1 MSTIG
6 VRLAEERKRLGYSQT
21 KFAAL
26 GGAAKRTMI
35 DWEKDVA
42 NPNAAFL
49 SSIAAA
55 GADVLYILTGQRV
68 TGGTLP
74 PREMALLDNYRQSD
88 ERGRRIIEQTA
99 YLAAEPCEMKQ
110 TGHG

>member
-6 VRLAEERKRLGYSQT
+6 ARLAEERRRLGYSQT

-42 NPNAAFL
+42 SPNAAFL

-55 GADVLYILTGQRV
+55 GADVLYILTGQRAGEV
-68 TGGTLP
+68 LP
-74 PREMALLDNYRQSD
+74 NREAALLDNYRQSD
-88 ERGRRIIEQTA
+88 ERSKRLIEQLA
-99 YLAAEPCEMKQ
+99 SAAAEPLELRRA
-110 TGHG
+110 G

>member
-6 VRLAEERKRLGYSQT
+6 ARLAEERKRLGYSQT

-42 NPNAAFL
+42 SPNAAFL
-49 SSIAAA
+49 SSIADA
-55 GADVLYILTGQRV
+55 GADVLYVLTGQRI
-68 TGGTLP
+68 GGALP
-74 PREMALLDNYRQSD
+74 PREAALVDNYRQTD
-88 ERGRRIIEQTA
+88 ERGKRIIEQTA
-99 YLAAEPCEMKQ
+99 SAAAEPIEMRQ
-110 TGHG
+110 AG

>member
-6 VRLAEERKRLGYSQT
+6 ARLAEERKRLGYSQT

-42 NPNAAFL
+42 SPNAAFL
-49 SSIAAA
+49 SSIADA
-55 GADVLYILTGQRV
+55 GADVLYIVTGQRA
-68 TGGTLP
+68 GETLP
-74 PREMALLDNYRQSD
+74 NREVALLDNYRQSD
-88 ERGRRIIEQTA
+88 ERGRRMIEQLA
-99 YLAAEPCEMKQ
+99 SVAAEPLEIRKA
-110 TGHG
+110 G